1 MNSQN
6 LSLGSPNLEEAIDY
20 HPLITEP
27 ETLLTEVVLL
37 MNQRQEFQ
45 CLLPDWRQDS
55 QSTINQQNNSNC
67 VLIVEDQKIVGIFT
81 QRDLVRLIAKN
92 FDFHGVAISEVMTSE
107 IITLSKKHFQDV
119 FAALFLFRRY
129 RIRHLPIVD
138 ELGNLVG
145 VVSHESLRACLRPSN
160 LLKLRRV
167 ADIMT
172 SNVIQANPSASVLN
186 LVRLMADYRVSC
198 VVIVDHLVQKSN
210 GGLPVGIITEKD
222 ILQFKGLRLNLDKT
236 QAQDVMSTP
245 LFLLNPDDSLW
256 YAHQQMQKM
265 RLRRLVV
272 SWNWGEGLGIVTQTS
287 LLKVFD
293 PMEMYGVIDTLQQ
306 TVKNLENK
314 IDHKSVSIK
323 QISKLISENSSDRI
337 KDQIPNIKEDNQEN
351 ISKILFHLEQ
361 TTKQL
366 INNDRL
372 SEEEKMSYLNEN
384 LMRINQLQ
392 KFIIN

>member
-37 MNQRQEFQ
+37 MNQRQEFK

-222 ILQFKGLRLNLDKT
+222 ILQFKGLKLNLDKT

-351 ISKILFHLEQ
+351 ISNILFHLEQ

-392 KFIIN
+392 KLIIN

>member
-37 MNQRQEFQ
+37 MNQRQEFK

-138 ELGNLVG
+138 GLGNLVG

-222 ILQFKGLRLNLDKT
+222 ILQFKGLKLNLDKT

-392 KFIIN
+392 KLIIN